1 MSIQETKMMKEQTK
15 ISLPV
20 KGGLERVQRSLLLL
34 LTVFLSLSVQASTD
48 LSGLKTQADSAY
60 ARADYEEAVKLYS
73 ELTEQNLTTDVC
85 YNLGCAYYRIDD
97 IAHSVLWF
105 ERALKLSPSDKEV
118 LFNLEMARTKTI
130 DKITPQHEFI
140 LFTYFHAMT
149 NWFSLRTWTIIALS
163 CFVLMLVSLFLFW
176 AAGSVTI
183 RKVTFSSAI
192 VLLLFTI
199 LSNVCAMKQRDFKHT
214 HTSGIIM
221 TPAVTV
227 KSTPADSG
235 NDLFVLHEGSKVEIL
250 DSSLK
255 EWCEVSIADGK
266 VGWIPKKAFDLI

>member
-1 MSIQETKMMKEQTK
+1 MIKRN
-15 ISLPV
+15 ILF
-20 KGGLERVQRSLLLL
+20 LLLA
-34 LTVFLSLSVQASTD
+34 VISMIAQADTPTEM
-48 LSGLKTQADSAY
+48 KTQADSAY
-60 ARADYEEAVKLYS
+60 ARADYETAVKLYG
-73 ELTEQNLTTDVC
+73 ELAEQNLTADVC

-105 ERALKLSPSDKEV
+105 ERALKLSPSDKDV

-130 DKITPQHEFI
+130 DKIIPQHEFI
-140 LFTYFHAMT
+140 LFTYFRVMT
-149 NWFSLRTWTIIALS
+149 NWFSLRTWTIIGLFG
-163 CFVLMLVSLFLFW
+163 FVLMLASLLFFW
-176 AAGSVTI
+176 ASGSVTV
-183 RKVTFSSAI
+183 RKLTFSLAI
-192 VLLLFTI
+192 VLLLVTI
-199 LSNVCAMKQRDFKHT
+199 LSNVCAMQQRNFKQT
-214 HTSGIIM
+214 HTSGIIT

-227 KSTPADSG
+227 KSTPADNG

>member
-1 MSIQETKMMKEQTK
+1 MIKRN
-15 ISLPV
+15 ILF
-20 KGGLERVQRSLLLL
+20 LLLAAI
-34 LTVFLSLSVQASTD
+34 SMIVQAEVTPSEM
-48 LSGLKTQADSAY
+48 KTQADSAY
-60 ARADYEEAVKLYS
+60 ARADYETAVKLYG
-73 ELTEQNLTTDVC
+73 ELAEQNLTTDVC

-105 ERALKLSPSDKEV
+105 ERALKLSPSDKDV

-130 DKITPQHEFI
+130 DKIIPQHEFI
-140 LFTYFHAMT
+140 LFTYFRIMT
-149 NWFSLRTWTIIALS
+149 NWFSLRTWTTIGLLT
-163 CFVLMLVSLFLFW
+163 FVLMLASLLLFW
-176 AAGSVTI
+176 ASGSVTV
-183 RKVTFSSAI
+183 RKLTFSSAI
-192 VLLLFTI
+192 VLLLITV
-199 LSNVCAMKQRDFKHT
+199 LSNVCATQQRNFKQS
-214 HTSGIIM
+214 HTSGIII

-227 KSTPADSG
+227 KSTPADNG